1 MVPFVAMIQCCIL
14 FQVLRDDESR
24 KEYDYML
31 DHPEEMFGNYYR

>member
-1 MVPFVAMIQCCIL
+1 MGEKGRNNDGEKKIG
-14 FQVLRDDESR
+14 DDESR